1 MCGEALQ
8 SRLLQFHFQSRLRRI
23 QGRVQQAMD
32 VPAYGAQRIRF
43 RVETEDNPFL
53 VVIVD
58 GLVDIQERYLV
69 GWLRKVRA
77 PYARS
82 RLNQARLL
90 QLQKDLADDDRIH
103 AGAAV
108 KRTLTFII
116 RNLTIVACVHTHL
129 GLFVEHSRRHVQVIF
144 AGVVR
149 KFLLHGALECRR
161 VHVLEGDI
169 LHHLQVL
176 DFCTCIFQIFHRVV

>member
-1 MCGEALQ
+1 MCGESLQ
-8 SRLLQFHFQSRLRRI
+8 GRLLQFHFQSRLRRI

-43 RVETEDNPFL
+43 RVETEDDPFL

-103 AGAAV
+103 AGAARYEFRGHPLRPLEEV
-108 KRTLTFII
+108 DAKQGVDRCRKTNADFHNPQFNNCCLRSHAPWSICRTFPPSCPGIF
-116 RNLTIVACVHTHL
+116 RRSS
-129 GLFVEHSRRHVQVIF
+129 SRIPVSWRS
-144 AGVVR
+144 
-149 KFLLHGALECRR
+149 
-161 VHVLEGDI
+161 
-169 LHHLQVL
+169 
-176 DFCTCIFQIFHRVV
+176 

>member
-1 MCGEALQ
+1 
-8 SRLLQFHFQSRLRRI
+8 
-23 QGRVQQAMD
+23 MD

-43 RVETEDNPFL
+43 RVETEDDPFL

-69 GWLRKVRA
+69 GRTRKVRA

-103 AGAAV
+103 AGAA
-108 KRTLTFII
+108 
-116 RNLTIVACVHTHL
+116 
-129 GLFVEHSRRHVQVIF
+129 
-144 AGVVR
+144 
-149 KFLLHGALECRR
+149 
-161 VHVLEGDI
+161 
-169 LHHLQVL
+169 
-176 DFCTCIFQIFHRVV
+176 